1 VPSASNDVVAAIA
14 VAGGAIRFDEYM
26 RIALYGDHGFYTAGG
41 QAGRRGD
48 FLTSPEVGPLFG
60 AVLARWIDS
69 EWRRL
74 GEPGDFTIVECGAGP
89 GTLARSILAAAPQ
102 WCDRYVAVE
111 VSATQRRQHPAG
123 VTSVAALPAGPVTGV
138 VIANELLDNLPF
150 RLAVFDGVW
159 REAAVAVGRD
169 ATLVEVTLD
178 ADPSWDWLPESA
190 PRGARLP
197 LQNEAARW
205 THEIDQRLLRG
216 TALAVDYCTA
226 TATELVDLPWRDWLR
241 TYRGQGRGEHYLRS
255 VGDQDIT
262 AQVCV
267 DQLVSP
273 STVESQADFLRR
285 WGIDELVAEGQ
296 AAWTVAAAAPDV
308 AALTMRSR
316 TRESEALL
324 DPTGLGGFTALSWRH
339 EQR

>member
-1 VPSASNDVVAAIA
+1 VPSASDDVVAAIA
-14 VAGGAIRFDEYM
+14 AAGGAIRFDEYM
-26 RIALYGDHGFYTAGG
+26 RIALYGDHGFYTSGG

-60 AVLARWIDS
+60 AVLARWVES
-69 EWRRL
+69 EWQRL
-74 GEPGDFTIVECGAGP
+74 GKPGDFTIVECGAGP

-102 WCDRYVAVE
+102 WRDRYVAVE
-111 VSATQRRQHPAG
+111 VSEVQRQQHPAG

-178 ADPSWDWLPESA
+178 ADPLWNWLPESA
-190 PRGARLP
+190 LLGARLP
-197 LQNEAARW
+197 VQNEAARW
-205 THEIDQRLLRG
+205 TQEIDQVLSRG

-226 TATELVDLPWRDWLR
+226 TAVDLVGMPWRDWLR
-241 TYRGQGRGEHYLRS
+241 TYRAQGRGDHYLRA

-267 DQLVSP
+267 DQLVPP
-273 STVESQADFLRR
+273 STVELQADFLRR
-285 WGIDELVAEGQ
+285 WGIDDLVAEGR
-296 AAWTVAAAAPDV
+296 AAWTAKAATPDI

-316 TRESEALL
+316 IGESEALL
-324 DPTGLGGFTALSWRH
+324 DPVGLGGFTFLSWQLR
-339 EQR
+339 

>member
-1 VPSASNDVVAAIA
+1 MPSASDDVIAAVAA
-14 VAGGAIRFDEYM
+14 AGGAIRFDEYM
-26 RIALYGDHGFYTAGG
+26 RIALYGDHGFYTSGG

-69 EWRRL
+69 VWQRL
-74 GEPGDFTIVECGAGP
+74 GKPGDFTIVECGAGP

-102 WCDRYVAVE
+102 WRDRYVAVE
-111 VSATQRRQHPAG
+111 ISAMQRRQHLAG
-123 VTSVAALPAGPVTGV
+123 ITSVAALPVGPVTGV

-150 RLAVFDGVW
+150 RLAVFDGIW

-169 ATLVEVTLD
+169 STLVEVTLD
-178 ADPSWDWLPESA
+178 ADPSWSWLPGSA
-190 PRGARLP
+190 ALGARLP
-197 LQNEAARW
+197 IQNEAARW
-205 THEIDQRLLRG
+205 TQEIDQMLLNG
-216 TALAVDYCTA
+216 CALAVDYCTA
-226 TATELVDLPWRDWLR
+226 TAAELVAMPWRDWLR
-241 TYRGQGRGEHYLRS
+241 TYRVQGRGEHYLRS

-267 DQLVSP
+267 DQLAPP
-273 STVESQADFLRR
+273 SAVESQADFLRR
-285 WGIDELVAEGQ
+285 WGIEELVAEGR
-296 AAWTVAAAAPDV
+296 AAWTAAAATPDI

-316 TRESEALL
+316 TREAEALL
-324 DPTGLGGFTALSWRH
+324 DPRGLGGFTVLSWRR